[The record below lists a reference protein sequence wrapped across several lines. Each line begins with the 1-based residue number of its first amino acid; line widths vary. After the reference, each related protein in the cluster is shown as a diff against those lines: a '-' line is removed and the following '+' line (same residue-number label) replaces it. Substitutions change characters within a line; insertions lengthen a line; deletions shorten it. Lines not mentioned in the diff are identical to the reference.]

1 MGSSLTGVGTN
12 SARSAQQANL
22 VTSIVISHQ
31 NISYSNI
38 APNATSASVTR
49 ATLIGTYTY
58 SSGSTTLTPPGSAY
72 GTLVISQVYSL
83 ASSQNGFTAVNSS
96 TGALTATALGTT
108 ISNARTSAEVTQT
121 SNVT

>member
-38 APNATSASVTR
+38 APNATSASVTS

-58 SSGSTTLTPPGSAY
+58 SSGSTTLVSPGSAY